1 MVIIIAIAEPN
12 MDPKIPALSGSL
24 LSADVKNVE
33 RFECLYNTKWKTVQ
47 LKAYNNNDK
56 DIYSITIS
64 LSNEDDKLYKFK
76 KENPSKNILIP
87 GLSAKVVTFEDIL
100 FKPKKCRVV
109 DVKFKNWI
117 DWFWTLFE

>member
-1 MVIIIAIAEPN
+1 MKIIIFILLIIPN
-12 MDPKIPALSGSL
+12 LSF
-24 LSADVKNVE
+24 ADVMNVE
-33 RFECLYNTKWKTVQ
+33 RLECNYNKNWKTVQ
-47 LKAYNNNDK
+47 LNVYNNNDK

-100 FKPKKCRVV
+100 IKPKYCRVV
-109 DVKFKNWI
+109 DVKFKSWI